1 MIHEIKIKN
10 FLSFI
15 YKVLVFYELAK
26 QGRWIYEIY
35 TQLCCVYTNVMHKLK
50 NNSYDKD
57 NYNNF
62 NVDSFRSA
70 IKLWTKE

>member
-35 TQLCCVYTNVMHKLK
+35 TQLCCVYTNVVCKAKRPNRKSKPDYK
-50 NNSYDKD
+50 N
-57 NYNNF
+57 
-62 NVDSFRSA
+62 
-70 IKLWTKE
+70 

>member
-15 YKVLVFYELAK
+15 YKVLVFYVLAK

-35 TQLCCVYTNVMHKLK
+35 TQLCCVYTNVVRHAKINDSAK
-50 NNSYDKD
+50 N
-57 NYNNF
+57 
-62 NVDSFRSA
+62 
-70 IKLWTKE
+70 